1 MIGKY
6 GQNSFSAVDHAI
18 LGQPPST
25 LSIYGLIMELV
36 TDIVPLRNR
45 LSKESSV
52 AFVPTMGNLHEGHLS
67 LVQTAQQRADCTVV
81 SIFVNQLQF
90 SPTEDYGQYPR
101 TLEKDCSLLKNMDV
115 DVVFIPD
122 KQTLYPEPQ
131 EFLLMLPPVAH
142 ILEGKFRP
150 GFFRGVTAVV
160 LKLFNIV
167 QPQKAIFGKKD
178 YQQFYIV
185 DKMVKQLNLPIEIIA
200 CDTVRMHDGLAQSS
214 RNCYL
219 NKNQRFES
227 VRLYQ
232 SLHQIK
238 RSIEEGNK
246 NFKMLQDDV
255 IKKMIQHN
263 WNIDYITIQ
272 QRNTLE
278 PATVNDKE
286 LIVLGAAWLGDTRLI
301 DNMEIHI

>member
-1 MIGKY
+1 
-6 GQNSFSAVDHAI
+6 
-18 LGQPPST
+18 
-25 LSIYGLIMELV
+25 MELV
-36 TDIVPLRNR
+36 TDILPLRDR

-67 LVQTAQQRADCTVV
+67 LVKTAQQQSDCTVV

-90 SPTEDYGQYPR
+90 SPTEDYDLYPR
-101 TLEKDCSLLKNMDV
+101 TLEKDCSLLKDMGV

-122 KQTLYPEPQ
+122 KQTIYPDPQ

-150 GFFRGVTAVV
+150 GFFRGVTTIV

-167 QPQKAIFGKKD
+167 QPQKAVFGKKD
-178 YQQFYIV
+178 YQQIYIV

-200 CDTVRMHDGLAQSS
+200 CDTVRMNDGLAQSS

-219 NKNQRFES
+219 NENQRFES

-238 RSIEEGNK
+238 KSIEEGNK
-246 NFKMLQDDV
+246 NFKMLQDDA
-255 IKKMIQHN
+255 IKKMIKHN
-263 WNIDYITIQ
+263 WHIDYIAVK

-278 PATVNDKE
+278 PATVIDKE
-286 LIVLGAAWLGDTRLI
+286 LVVLGAAWLGDTRLI
-301 DNMEIHI
+301 DNIEIHI

>member
-1 MIGKY
+1 
-6 GQNSFSAVDHAI
+6 
-18 LGQPPST
+18 
-25 LSIYGLIMELV
+25 MELV
-36 TDIVPLRNR
+36 TDILPLRDR
-45 LSKESSV
+45 LSIESSV

-67 LVQTAQQRADCTVV
+67 LVKTAQQQSDCTVV

-90 SPTEDYGQYPR
+90 SPTEDYDLYPR
-101 TLEKDCSLLKNMDV
+101 TLEKDCSLLKDMGVN
-115 DVVFIPD
+115 VVFIPD
-122 KQTLYPEPQ
+122 KQTLYPDPQ

-150 GFFRGVTAVV
+150 GFFRGVTTIV

-167 QPQKAIFGKKD
+167 QPQKAVFGKKD

-200 CDTVRMHDGLAQSS
+200 CDTVRMNDGLAQSS

-219 NKNQRFES
+219 NENQRFES

-238 RSIEEGNK
+238 KSIEEGNK
-246 NFKMLQDDV
+246 NFKMLQDDA
-255 IKKMIQHN
+255 IKKMIKHN
-263 WNIDYITIQ
+263 WHIDYIAIQ
-272 QRNTLE
+272 QRSTLE
-278 PATVNDKE
+278 PATANDKE
-286 LIVLGAAWLGDTRLI
+286 LVVLGAAWLGDTRLI
-301 DNMEIHI
+301 DNIEIHI

>member
-1 MIGKY
+1 
-6 GQNSFSAVDHAI
+6 
-18 LGQPPST
+18 
-25 LSIYGLIMELV
+25 MELV
-36 TDIVPLRNR
+36 TDILPLRDR
-45 LSKESSV
+45 LSIESSV

-67 LVQTAQQRADCTVV
+67 LVKTAQQQSDCTVV

-90 SPTEDYGQYPR
+90 SPTEDYDLYPR
-101 TLEKDCSLLKNMDV
+101 TLEKDCSLLKDMGV

-122 KQTLYPEPQ
+122 KQTLYPDPQ

-150 GFFRGVTAVV
+150 GFFRGVTTIV

-167 QPQKAIFGKKD
+167 QPQKAVFGKKD

-200 CDTVRMHDGLAQSS
+200 CDTVRMNDGLAQSS

-219 NKNQRFES
+219 NENQRFES

-238 RSIEEGNK
+238 KSIEEGNK
-246 NFKMLQDDV
+246 NFKMLQDDA
-255 IKKMIQHN
+255 IKKMIKHN
-263 WNIDYITIQ
+263 WHIDYIAIQ
-272 QRNTLE
+272 QRSTLE
-278 PATVNDKE
+278 PATANDKE
-286 LIVLGAAWLGDTRLI
+286 LVVLGAAWLGDTRLI
-301 DNMEIHI
+301 DNIEIHI

>member
-1 MIGKY
+1 
-6 GQNSFSAVDHAI
+6 
-18 LGQPPST
+18 
-25 LSIYGLIMELV
+25 MELV
-36 TDIVPLRNR
+36 TDILPLRDR

-67 LVQTAQQRADCTVV
+67 LVKTAQQQSDCTVV

-90 SPTEDYGQYPR
+90 SPTEDYDLYPR
-101 TLEKDCSLLKNMDV
+101 TLEKDCSLLKDMGV

-122 KQTLYPEPQ
+122 KQTLYPDPQ

-150 GFFRGVTAVV
+150 GFFRGVTTIV

-167 QPQKAIFGKKD
+167 QPQKAVFGKKD

-200 CDTVRMHDGLAQSS
+200 CDTVRMNDGLAQSS

-219 NKNQRFES
+219 NENQRIES

-238 RSIEEGNK
+238 KSIEEGNK
-246 NFKMLQDDV
+246 NFKMLQDDA
-255 IKKMIQHN
+255 IKKMIKHN
-263 WNIDYITIQ
+263 WRIDYIAVQ
-272 QRNTLE
+272 QRSTLE
-278 PATVNDKE
+278 PATVIDKE
-286 LIVLGAAWLGDTRLI
+286 LVVLAAAWLGDTRLI
-301 DNMEIHI
+301 DNIEIHI